1 MSFNYNHT
9 ILVGRLTKDPVMTMQ
24 GECHKAEFTL
34 GVDRPYRKD
43 DGTTE
48 TDFVPVVMWGKLAE
62 FAGKRLRKGRTTLV
76 EGRIQV
82 RDYEHGEVRKWIS
95 EVIADNFQN
104 LEPISNG

>member
-9 ILVGRLTKDPVMTMQ
+9 TLVGRLTKDPETKKT
-24 GECHKAEFTL
+24 GEVSKTTFTL
-34 GVDRPYRKD
+34 AVDRPYRKE

-62 FAGKRLRKGRTTLV
+62 VSEKYLRKGRPTLV

-82 RDYEHGEVRKWIS
+82 RDYEINKERKWIT
-95 EVIADNFQN
+95 EVVAENFQI
-104 LEPISNG
+104 LESLSK